1 MRDGASPCPARV
13 MSTVFAAAPVTLPA
27 QRAAAASG
35 VSEME
40 AAAALR
46 PALGGG
52 SGTSR
57 GR

>member
-1 MRDGASPCPARV
+1 MRDGASPCPARFIRV
-13 MSTVFAAAPVTLPA
+13 GSAAAPVTLPA

-40 AAAALR
+40 VAAALP
-46 PALGGG
+46 PALAGGG
-52 SGTSR
+52 GTSR